1 MAYTPTTWATG
12 DTITS
17 TKLNK
22 MEQGIANAGNIMIAT
37 DSSTTLDKTF
47 AEIYNALHDGI
58 PVYLKHITEVDGP
71 GTDYACNV
79 ILGSIFMAIKYD
91 TNYRVYA
98 RWVREGQVSGDFY
111 CSSPAVITYAANSIN
126 GYPEFQR
133 FVFPETVSSLD

>member
-22 MEQGIANAGNIMIAT
+22 MEQGIANAGAVMIAT
-37 DSSTTLDKTF
+37 DSDNVLDKTF

-58 PVYLKHITEVDGP
+58 SVYLKLINEDDGP
-71 GTDYACNV
+71 GTDYACSV
-79 ILGSIFMAIKYD
+79 LLGSIFMARKYD
-91 TNYRVYA
+91 NTYRVYS
-98 RWVREGQVSGDFY
+98 RWVREGQVSGDYY
-111 CSSPAVITYAANSIN
+111 CSSPAVITYAASSIN

-133 FVFPETVSSLD
+133 FVYPETVLNLD